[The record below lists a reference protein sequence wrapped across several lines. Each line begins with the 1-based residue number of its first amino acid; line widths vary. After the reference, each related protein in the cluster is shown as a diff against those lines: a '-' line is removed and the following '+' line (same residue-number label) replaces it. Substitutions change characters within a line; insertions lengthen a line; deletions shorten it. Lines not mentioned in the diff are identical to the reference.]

1 MFELK
6 EEIWLIM
13 SKDRK
18 VVAKGTPRNRE
29 LIAVDD
35 KKDKKRFLTY
45 SSKGKA
51 EAGFRDS
58 FFYQYKLKSEKQY
71 TTADLEAVRIEV
83 SMKEI

>member
-1 MFELK
+1 MELFNNSQ
-6 EEIWLIM
+6 WVIM

-18 VVAKGTPRNRE
+18 VIAKGTPRNRE
-29 LIAVDD
+29 LISVDA

-58 FFYQYKLKSEKQY
+58 FFYGAGKY
-71 TTADLEAVRIEV
+71 TREDLEAVEVIV
-83 SMKEI
+83 SMNTK